1 MSTTKDRPITAPS
14 LQQQLAFGDLE
25 QELATTRRVLERV
38 PEDRLDWQPHAKS
51 MSLGKLAMHV
61 ATLPFYG
68 EVLVQSD
75 EFDFA
80 TTPTPGIEGVASRA
94 ELLET
99 FETRVAAL
107 REALARTEDAALGE
121 PWTLRNGEHVI
132 FTLPRFAVMRGML
145 ISHMVHHRA
154 QLGVYLRLLD
164 VPVPSMYGPSADE
177 PAF

>member
-1 MSTTKDRPITAPS
+1 MTVPS
-14 LQQQLAFGDLE
+14 LKGIAFGDLE

-38 PEDRLDWQPHAKS
+38 PEDRLDWTPHPKS

-68 EVLVQSD
+68 ETLVQSD

-80 TTPTPGIEGVASRA
+80 TTSSPNIEGVTSRA

-107 REALARTEDAALGE
+107 REALARTEDTALGE

-132 FTLPRFAVMRGML
+132 FTLPRLAVMRGMM
-145 ISHMVHHRA
+145 ISHMIHHRA

-177 PAF
+177 NVF